1 MATRLLIFCFCFTGE
16 NGERNGRS
24 HGFSVQF
31 QNQGG
36 GHHGAFCK
44 GNMLSPHS
52 SKDSQA
58 TEPQCAVPFSWGFSF
73 LWLTKGDGT
82 YILAGKNK
90 ER

>member
-1 MATRLLIFCFCFTGE
+1 MVTRLLIFCFCFTGE

-44 GNMLSPHS
+44 GNTLFPHS
-52 SKDSQA
+52 SEDSQA
-58 TEPQCAVPFSWGFSF
+58 TELQCA
-73 LWLTKGDGT
+73 LC
-82 YILAGKNK
+82 LAGVLVFSGLLKVMALMF
-90 ER
+90 

>member
-1 MATRLLIFCFCFTGE
+1 MATRLLIFRFCFTGE

-44 GNMLSPHS
+44 GNTLSPHS

-58 TEPQCAVPFSWGFSF
+58 TEPQCAVCR
-73 LWLTKGDGT
+73 
-82 YILAGKNK
+82 LAGVLVFSGLLKVMALTF
-90 ER
+90 